1 MNETQKNKLIII
13 WLFIA
18 LYDAIRI
25 RSFISVIIVLFTLF
39 RHLQYKHTKYV
50 DRNIIK
56 IGSFI
61 LAIEGFR
68 LDSFVI
74 SFTGTYSFISKYGE
88 YSEKNR
94 EILRFIIATI
104 VWIIIWGIIL
114 IRLRNKKKINFFG

>member
-1 MNETQKNKLIII
+1 M
-13 WLFIA
+13 FIA

-39 RHLQYKHTKYV
+39 RHLHYKHTKYI

-56 IGSFI
+56 VGSFI

-68 LDSFVI
+68 LESFVI

-88 YSEKNR
+88 YSE
-94 EILRFIIATI
+94 ILRFIIATI
-104 VWIIIWGIIL
+104 VWIIIWGIIK
-114 IRLRNKKKINFFG
+114 IKKKNNFLSK